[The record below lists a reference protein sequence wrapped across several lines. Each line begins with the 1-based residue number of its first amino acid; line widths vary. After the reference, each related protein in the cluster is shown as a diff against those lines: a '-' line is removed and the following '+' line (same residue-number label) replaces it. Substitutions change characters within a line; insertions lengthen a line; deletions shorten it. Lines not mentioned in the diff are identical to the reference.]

1 MAYKSPAY
9 IDGGADMLRTNA
21 ATASRIRVHL
31 LSAFTASDNWATLQ
45 ANSLANAALVPGD
58 IVSSGAAGSSRV
70 VTFAAKSA
78 TATGADADLTG
89 CVVAV
94 LDHTSQ
100 VAHYVTAGSASPSAV
115 SVGST
120 VNVGSFADTVQQPA

>member
-9 IDGGADMLRTNA
+9 LDGGADMLRTA
-21 ATASRIRVHL
+21 AGTANRIRVHL
-31 LSAFTASDNWATLQ
+31 LSAFASSDSWATIT
-45 ANSLANAALVPGD
+45 ANSLANAALVAGD
-58 IVSSGAAGSSRV
+58 IVSSGAAGASRV
-70 VTFAAKSA
+70 VTFASKAA
-78 TATGADADLTG
+78 TATAADADLTG

-115 SVGST
+115 SVGQT
-120 VNVGSFADTVQQPA
+120 ATIAAFTDTQSQPA

>member
-9 IDGGADMLRTNA
+9 FDGGADMLRTA
-21 ATASRIRVHL
+21 AGTANRIRVHL
-31 LSAFTASDNWATLQ
+31 LSAFSAADSWATIT
-45 ANSLANAALVPGD
+45 ANSLANAALVAGD

-70 VTFAAKSA
+70 VTFAGKAA
-78 TATGADADLTG
+78 TATAADADLTG

-100 VAHYVTAGSASPSAV
+100 VAHYVTSGSASPAAI
-115 SVGST
+115 SVGQTASIAT
-120 VNVGSFADTVQQPA
+120 FTDTLAQPA